1 MESTSGASR
10 ETTPESVTVV
20 GVIDT
25 SESSCEITS
34 DSDGS
39 GSSNEFPKCTS
50 AWDCHFV
57 DKLGVRYRQCDI
69 FEIILNQW
77 RLFNLFKED
86 YLEVESCLKACD
98 LEANYDSLEDI
109 PVEKAFA
116 PEVQWRT
123 RVQTQ
128 ENDILREPLVSKWFL
143 GKLTEIN
150 RCIASIISQIK
161 PGGVVSEL
169 KYQVLFEKVLQAFGL
184 TTLSDPF
191 IVTQKAQILG
201 RTTSSKADILCCR
214 DDLVHPVIFVCESV
228 HENCSEVKK
237 TLSKEDDDLSPP
249 KKKLRASSLHDAET
263 SYIGDQ
269 RIWSQHIGELFV
281 YLELSPISDRI
292 LGFTIEKTWIRV
304 TFLKVHPTGVQ
315 KIQNTPVN
323 RPGSLKLNDGEYPEF
338 YFSRRYNFLKRQDRK
353 DLFKALL
360 LIKIMGVRR
369 EAARKS

>member
-1 MESTSGASR
+1 MGGTGTVSDHNAVC
-10 ETTPESVTVV
+10 VTVT
-20 GVIDT
+20 DT
-25 SESSCEITS
+25 SESSSEITS

-39 GSSNEFPKCTS
+39 GSLNEFPKSTS

-69 FEIILNQW
+69 YEIILNRW

-86 YLEVESCLKACD
+86 YLQVESCLKACD

-116 PEVQWRT
+116 PEIQWRT

-150 RCIASIISQIK
+150 RCIASIISQMK

-214 DDLVHPVIFVCESV
+214 DDLVHPVIFVCE
-228 HENCSEVKK
+228 VKK
-237 TLSKEDDDLSPP
+237 TLSRDDDDLSPP
-249 KKKLRASSLHDAET
+249 KKKLRTSSLIDAET

-269 RIWSQHIGELFV
+269 KIWSQHIGELFV
-281 YLELSPISDRI
+281 HLELSPISDRV

-304 TFLKVHPTGVQ
+304 TFLKVHPTGMQ

-338 YFSRRYNFLKRQDRK
+338 YYSRRYNFLKRQDRK

-360 LIKIMGVRR
+360 LIKMMEVRR